1 MNVPQKQG
9 RRESGA
15 GEVHAG
21 PQGGGG
27 EYISESSRGNTDRS
41 FYILQEQST
50 PCVISLKG
58 LTK

>member
-1 MNVPQKQG
+1 MNIPQKQG

-15 GEVHAG
+15 GEVHVG

-27 EYISESSRGNTDRS
+27 EYISGSSRGNTDRS

-50 PCVISLKG
+50 PCVISLKS